1 MSRQLLPTKFDLTPS
16 GKIKDTS
23 EYGEQGYFEN
33 VEYGINVHHTED
45 GLSVHWYG
53 EDDTEIS
60 LEKYLKLKKKNNNKK

>member
-16 GKIKDTS
+16 GRIKEKS
-23 EYGEQGYFEN
+23 EYSEEEYFEN
-33 VEYGINVHHTED
+33 VEYEINVHNTED

-60 LEKYLKLKKKNNNKK
+60 LEEYLELIKSK